1 MFRGQGGGELKG
13 LSCFGGQQFPR
24 QCAERQPPSQARTE
38 FPQWMVGT
46 DIDGRLPVTLE
57 MDPKSKEGM
66 GVELM
71 KLIKFLDQC
80 SGCRFFYLSLY
91 PGCNY

>member
-1 MFRGQGGGELKG
+1 MHETDELCFVAKVGELKG
-13 LSCFGGQQFPR
+13 LSCWVAGNSHVNVP
-24 QCAERQPPSQARTE
+24 QARTE

-66 GVELM
+66 G
-71 KLIKFLDQC
+71 
-80 SGCRFFYLSLY
+80 LSLY
-91 PGCNY
+91 PGCKYSGIGYD